1 VCPFNLVI
9 LALVFNSSETMCS
22 SLVSLLFQIKPH
34 IDFDKKNIYK
44 KKVEGTIENN
54 KLPGSIHDRS
64 SQRDVMKIGE
74 TICILTWVSTV
85 QRVTWAIRHCAWKA
99 CPHGKT

>member
-1 VCPFNLVI
+1 VEIKKIEKKKKKKLEHRARNERKI
-9 LALVFNSSETMCS
+9 L
-22 SLVSLLFQIKPH
+22 IK
-34 IDFDKKNIYK
+34 KIYIK

-64 SQRDVMKIGE
+64 SRRDVMKIGE

-99 CPHGKT
+99 CPQGKT